1 MQVSARIRGKAA
13 QAAAVAC
20 LGALVL
26 LLTPA
31 AAAAQTDRYALL
43 VQGASGE
50 DQYATVHRAWLDDLA
65 SLLRDEL
72 GFDPAKVLVLAE
84 TPGPGETRATA
95 DAVAAAFDRLA
106 AEVGQDDLLFVMLIG
121 HGSGQGPDAKFN
133 LIGRDLTVSEWSALV
148 DRIRG
153 RIAFVD
159 ATSSSYPYLAGL
171 SKPGRV
177 VVTATRSATQRYH
190 TQFGGAFVAAL
201 RGEAAD
207 ADKNQRISLL
217 EAFTHASRL
226 VSLYYEEAGTMA
238 TENASFD
245 DTGDGVG
252 RTVEEEGPDGDL
264 AALTYLDVPEL
275 PTSSDPEVQ
284 ALINRQAALTAEIDE
299 LRRNRAAM
307 GEATFALE
315 FERLIIE
322 LSLVSRDVRR
332 RIGGGSEV

>member
-1 MQVSARIRGKAA
+1 MQASRQVGRTLV
-13 QAAAVAC
+13 QAARVAG
-20 LGALVL
+20 LGALILVL
-26 LLTPA
+26 VPA
-31 AAAAQTDRYALL
+31 AAAAQSDRYALL
-43 VQGASGE
+43 VQGTSGE
-50 DQYATVHRAWLDDLA
+50 DEYAALHRGWLDDLT
-65 SLLRDEL
+65 SLLRDDL
-72 GFDPAKVLVLAE
+72 GFDPARILVLAE
-84 TPGPGETRATA
+84 TPGAGETRATA
-95 DAVAAAFDRLA
+95 DGVGAAFDRLA

-133 LIGRDLTVSEWSALV
+133 LIGRDLTVDEWAALL
-148 DRIRG
+148 DRIPG

-159 ATSSSYPYLAGL
+159 ATSSSFPYLVGL

-177 VVTATRSATQRYH
+177 VITATRSATQRYH

-201 RGEAAD
+201 RAGAAD

-252 RTVEEEGPDGDL
+252 RTVDEEGPDGDL

-284 ALINRQAALTAEIDE
+284 QLINRQAALTAEIDE
-299 LRRNRAAM
+299 LRRNRATI
-307 GEATFALE
+307 GEVAFVRE